1 MKDINLP
8 IFDPTALLVT
18 KVGEKDDN
26 GRYTWETKVDAVTK
40 YLATHSLRAVQDT
53 TGVNISTFRQWQ
65 EAKWYPELVEEI
77 RKSQRAELNT
87 KLSRIVDK
95 ALAAVEDR
103 IESGEIILNN
113 KTGELVRKPVNL
125 RDASRVASDLLS
137 QQNKL
142 EEQNQKDTIQSESV
156 QDVLKQL
163 ANEFAKFNRR
173 IQNGPAETIEYKEL
187 G

>member
-40 YLATHSLRAVQDT
+40 YLATNSLRAVQDT
-53 TGVNISTFRQWQ
+53 TGVNINTFKQWQ
-65 EAKWYPELVEEI
+65 EARWYPDLVEEI
-77 RKSQRAELNT
+77 RKTQRVELNT
-87 KLSRIVDK
+87 KLSKIVDK

-103 IESGEIILNN
+103 IEDGEIILNS
-113 KTGELVRKPVNL
+113 KTGALVRKPVSL
-125 RDASRVASDLLS
+125 RDASRVASDLMA

-142 EEQNQKDTIQSESV
+142 EEQSRGDTVQSESV

-173 IQNGPAETIEYKEL
+173 LQNGPAETIEYKEL
-187 G
+187 